1 MPCIACTAF
10 TTLRSDHH
18 CNARTPHHCADHST
32 LKTPLDTQSP
42 QHALIQVGQD
52 GIRPRHLCP
61 ALIVVNFMLHIT
73 AHVAMAKFGI
83 RSLCHKERRSEQQ
96 YQARIMPCI
105 ACITAMP
112 EHQITVQITQHATRH
127 AIAAACSDLSGSGW
141 NQAKTHVPGS
151 HCGKFHVAHHLTCC
165 NG

>member
-18 CNARTPHHCADHST
+18 CNARTPHHCAGHST

-96 YQARIMPCI
+96 YQAGIMPCI
-105 ACITAMP
+105 ACTAFTTLRSDHHCNARTP
-112 EHQITVQITQHATRH
+112 HHCADHSTRDSTRNRRSMLRFKWVRMESGQDTS
-127 AIAAACSDLSGSGW
+127 AQLSLW
-141 NQAKTHVPGS
+141 
-151 HCGKFHVAHHLTCC
+151 
-165 NG
+165 